1 MEMELVD
8 RFNVRVDKAFGS
20 LASSSSSSSSN
31 SKSQSLSSL
40 WRLTDD
46 EIAKREWN
54 GDKEG
59 PQPEEGFC
67 DNFPQ
72 KNKKKKAINFRAEL
86 EKDLDDLDDEDLE
99 EEEACVWSSKG
110 GKPED
115 YNDEEW
121 EIKSSIGRDR
131 TLDYEEEEDEY
142 DKVAVGREK
151 TRDCLYIKDINDYEI
166 DADSC
171 NMLPTAFKDFSRD
184 PRANNIAA
192 KLRLKE
198 DEEDAEAAIKIHS
211 LRVSDSDATVGV
223 DTHISTFEE
232 GNLKSILKRKDTE
245 SNPKSLKRVRFD
257 SQYFRNDCSEGPER
271 TKDVPGEACSTK
283 EEEAMVFN
291 DAFTLPQDYPSGI
304 PDYMRNPSKYT
315 RYTLDSSDVDDESN
329 RQAYMDFLKLVKR
342 CDATEPEADDAPCD
356 LTKPVTF
363 IPRRKN
369 SDVIMGESCSESK
382 TNPGTY

>member
-232 GNLKSILKRKDTE
+232 EMIAVKGLKEPKMSQGKLARQRKKKLWSSMMRLLYLRIILLE
-245 SNPKSLKRVRFD
+245 FQIICV
-257 SQYFRNDCSEGPER
+257 
-271 TKDVPGEACSTK
+271 
-283 EEEAMVFN
+283 
-291 DAFTLPQDYPSGI
+291 TLQNI
-304 PDYMRNPSKYT
+304 
-315 RYTLDSSDVDDESN
+315 LDILLIQVMLMMN
-329 RQAYMDFLKLVKR
+329 QIG
-342 CDATEPEADDAPCD
+342 
-356 LTKPVTF
+356 KPTWTF
-363 IPRRKN
+363 
-369 SDVIMGESCSESK
+369 
-382 TNPGTY
+382 